1 MTRRHLVTLAW
12 IFAVILLLLH
22 LDFWRP
28 QRPVIYFG
36 WLPEEMAYRL
46 GWMLLAW
53 AYLEWFTRKVW
64 SSSDLDEMVDAQA
77 DAVLGTEAAGADAGD
92 GR

>member
-1 MTRRHLVTLAW
+1 VYLAW
-12 IFAVILLLLH
+12 ILAAILMLLH

-28 QRPVIYFG
+28 QRPVVYFG

-64 SSSDLDEMVDAQA
+64 SGEHLDEMVDAQA
-77 DAVLGTEAAGADAGD
+77 DALSADALAVDAGAD
-92 GR
+92 R

>member
-1 MTRRHLVTLAW
+1 MNRRRLVFLAW
-12 IFAVILLLLH
+12 ILAAILLLLH

-28 QRPVIYFG
+28 QRPVVYFG

-53 AYLEWFTRKVW
+53 GYLEWFTRKVW
-64 SSSDLDEMVDAQA
+64 SSEHLDEMVDAQA
-77 DAVLGTEAAGADAGD
+77 DALAVETGTD
-92 GR
+92 R

>member
-1 MTRRHLVTLAW
+1 MNRRHLVHLAR
-12 IFAVILLLLH
+12 ILAAILVLLH

-36 WLPEEMAYRL
+36 WLPEELAYRL

-53 AYLEWFTRKVW
+53 AYLEWFVRKVW
-64 SSSDLDEMVDAQA
+64 SGEHLDDLVDAQA
-77 DAVLGTEAAGADAGD
+77 DALFGDEAGANSGVD
-92 GR
+92 R